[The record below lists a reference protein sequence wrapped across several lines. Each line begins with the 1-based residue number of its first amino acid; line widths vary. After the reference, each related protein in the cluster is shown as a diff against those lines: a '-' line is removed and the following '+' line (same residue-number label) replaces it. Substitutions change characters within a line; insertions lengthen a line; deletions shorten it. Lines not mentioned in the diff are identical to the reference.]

1 MSQEVPRQRKQ
12 GKLSNRG
19 DHCRT
24 RTRKKQNPPRSSATR
39 VRRDRWC
46 TYIPVTYVPF
56 DVRTELILD
65 EVERV
70 DAERGEKTAETPD
83 QGAFQRRTV
92 HDVPTRVPRMFS
104 QPAPSMLDGTFV
116 YS

>member
-1 MSQEVPRQRKQ
+1 M
-12 GKLSNRG
+12 
-19 DHCRT
+19 
-24 RTRKKQNPPRSSATR
+24 
-39 VRRDRWC
+39 
-46 TYIPVTYVPF
+46 
-56 DVRTELILD
+56 RTELILD

-104 QPAPSMLDGTFV
+104 LSQLHPYMLDGT
-116 YS
+116 YLRIDASKLAK

>member
-1 MSQEVPRQRKQ
+1 M
-12 GKLSNRG
+12 
-19 DHCRT
+19 
-24 RTRKKQNPPRSSATR
+24 
-39 VRRDRWC
+39 
-46 TYIPVTYVPF
+46 
-56 DVRTELILD
+56 RTELILD

-104 QPAPSMLDGTFV
+104 QPAPSMLDGT
-116 YS
+116 YLRIDASKLAKIISYLLLDATYTLRAIRTIKIDKYY